1 MNLTVICAVFF
12 FGANRVFAKDKQA
25 DESIFKKDIISEVN
39 IELDEDEF
47 QDMLDH
53 PLEEEYKEGTV
64 TYNGETIDYTG
75 VRLKGNSSLRTV
87 AESDSNRYSFKL
99 KFNKYIDQ
107 DLAGYTKINLNN
119 NFADPSYMR
128 EYLTYQLL
136 DRMGLETPNYSF
148 VNLSINGEPYGLY
161 LAIENIEEAYL
172 ERYFGDSIGNLY
184 KADSGASLNWTEGMT
199 IEETDLVLK
208 LGSET
213 DTQLLEFIEALNNG
227 ENIEDY
233 FDVDKYL
240 RYLAVSTVT
249 ANMDSYQG
257 NFNHNYYLYEQDGRF
272 TFLAW
277 DHNMSIGGMTG
288 NNEDEQIEML
298 IDEPTVGNIDN
309 YPLVEYVLSNEAYT
323 EQYHQYVQ
331 ETVNL
336 LKDFDAQVDEIE
348 ALIGE
353 AVKEDPTAFYT
364 YDEFLANI
372 GDQSVDG
379 VPGIVGFINQRIS
392 HVQKQLDGE
401 IASYENGEGIS
412 GGMAQGDQPGE
423 MPERGKED
431 SPEDVPVMGG
441 GAPEG
446 MPEMGEGAG
455 PEGMSEM
462 EKPDDAEENSELNMP
477 DKPGGIPELARE
489 GMQANKEVNQQGQL
503 KGLLEMIVLLV
514 ILVGAIL
521 FINRYKRYQG
531 YNKPKH
537 SKSELKDS
545 SLH

>member
-1 MNLTVICAVFF
+1 
-12 FGANRVFAKDKQA
+12 
-25 DESIFKKDIISEVN
+25 
-39 IELDEDEF
+39 
-47 QDMLDH
+47 
-53 PLEEEYKEGTV
+53 
-64 TYNGETIDYTG
+64 
-75 VRLKGNSSLRTV
+75 
-87 AESDSNRYSFKL
+87 
-99 KFNKYIDQ
+99 
-107 DLAGYTKINLNN
+107 
-119 NFADPSYMR
+119 
-128 EYLTYQLL
+128 
-136 DRMGLETPNYSF
+136 
-148 VNLSINGEPYGLY
+148 
-161 LAIENIEEAYL
+161 
-172 ERYFGDSIGNLY
+172 
-184 KADSGASLNWTEGMT
+184 
-199 IEETDLVLK
+199 
-208 LGSET
+208 
-213 DTQLLEFIEALNNG
+213 
-227 ENIEDY
+227 
-233 FDVDKYL
+233 
-240 RYLAVSTVT
+240 
-249 ANMDSYQG
+249 
-257 NFNHNYYLYEQDGRF
+257 FNHNYYLYEQDGRF

-336 LKDFDAQVDEIE
+336 LKDLDAQVDEIE

-446 MPEMGEGAG
+446 MLEMGEGAG
-455 PEGMSEM
+455 LEVMSEM
-462 EKPDDAEENSELNMP
+462 EKPDDVEENSELNMP

-489 GMQANKEVNQQGQL
+489 GMQSNKEVNQQGQL

-514 ILVGAIL
+514 I
-521 FINRYKRYQG
+521 
-531 YNKPKH
+531 
-537 SKSELKDS
+537 
-545 SLH
+545 